1 MRITFFTLSCLVSL
15 VAAEASAGA
24 VQVFSPLATMNALG
38 YNSGGRLCTTSL
50 TGSDV
55 SGWLSGQA
63 DGWYTTTGNNDMRW
77 GYASIDAAAQSLSLP
92 NMNGTA
98 GVCAG
103 QKLTVNGLDAYTDMT
118 FSFTLTPPSSTGSS
132 YTWSLWYETTTG
144 STVELAKESKGSF
157 TTPWNVSYTVDG
169 AQYAAMAQN
178 GNGKMY
184 VVIGSTGGPNGP
196 SATVTDLSLM
206 ATEAVVP
213 EPAAATLGLLGF
225 ASLLMRRRR
234 KIS

>member
-1 MRITFFTLSCLVSL
+1 MRITFFSL
-15 VAAEASAGA
+15 VCVASMVSATALAGT
-24 VQVFSPLATMNALG
+24 VQIFSPLATITART
-38 YNSGGRLCTTSL
+38 YDAGGRLCNTNL

-63 DGWYTTTGNNDMRW
+63 DGWYTTTGNNDIRW
-77 GYASIDAAAQSLSLP
+77 GYASIDATAQSLSLP

-118 FSFTLTPPSSTGSS
+118 FSFTLTPPASTGSS

-144 STVELAKESKGSF
+144 STVQLAKESKGSF
-157 TTPWNVSYTVDG
+157 TTPWNVSYTVEG
-169 AQYAAMAQN
+169 TQYAEMAQN

-184 VVIGSTGGPNGP
+184 VVLGSTGGPNGP
-196 SATVTDLSLM
+196 TATITDLSLM

-234 KIS
+234 S

>member
-1 MRITFFTLSCLVSL
+1 MRITFFSL
-15 VAAEASAGA
+15 MCVASMVAAEASAGT
-24 VQVFSPLATMNALG
+24 VQVFSPLTTINALG
-38 YNSGGRLCTTSL
+38 YNSGGRLCNTSL

-55 SGWLSGQA
+55 SAWLSGQA

-77 GYASIDAAAQSLSLP
+77 GYASINATAQSLSLP

-103 QKLTVNGLDAYTDMT
+103 QKLTVNDLDAYTDMT
-118 FSFTLTPPSSTGSS
+118 FSFTMTPPSSTGSS

-144 STVELAKESKGSF
+144 STVEIAKNSKGSF
-157 TTPWNVSYTVDG
+157 TTPWNVSYTIDG
-169 AQYAAMAQN
+169 EQYAEMAQN

-184 VVIGSTGGPNGP
+184 VVLGSAGGPNGP
-196 SATVTDLSLM
+196 QATITDLSLT

-213 EPAAATLGLLGF
+213 EPASAALGLLGF

-234 KIS
+234 A

>member
-1 MRITFFTLSCLVSL
+1 MASAV
-15 VAAEASAGA
+15 ASAGT
-24 VQVFSPLATMNALG
+24 VQIFSPLATIAALTYNAD
-38 YNSGGRLCTTSL
+38 GRLCNTNL
-50 TGSDV
+50 TGNDV

-63 DGWYTTTGNNDMRW
+63 DGWYTTTGNNDIRW

-103 QKLTVNGLDAYTDMT
+103 QKLTVNGLDTYTDLT

-157 TTPWNVSYTVDG
+157 TTPWNVSYTVEG
-169 AQYAAMAQN
+169 TQYAEMAQN

-234 KIS
+234 S